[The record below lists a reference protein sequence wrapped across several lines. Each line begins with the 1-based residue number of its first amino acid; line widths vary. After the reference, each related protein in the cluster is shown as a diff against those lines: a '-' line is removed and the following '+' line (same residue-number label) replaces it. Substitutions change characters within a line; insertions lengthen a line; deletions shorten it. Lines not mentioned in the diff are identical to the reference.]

1 MNKIAMLLTMMLVL
15 AMGCKKIDIT
25 DPEDDDTPDPIVMGS
40 LYFDGNGD
48 FLVVKDHDDL
58 DLANKTYVL
67 EAMVKPK
74 ANNYYQWFLSK
85 AYLNDNMDYMLGIDR
100 YNNKYRHISSSLA
113 NDINAGTSINGEW
126 IKVEGV
132 HDMESGTFSIYIN
145 GELEN
150 STNIRTFSS
159 KSNDNDLYIG
169 ARWFSN
175 NLKAVEFLT
184 GEIDYIKIWGPAKN
198 NVAVAKG
205 VDLNLELIAYW
216 EMDELFGTNQVEDL
230 TGNGHHATINGN
242 PKFITR

>member
-1 MNKIAMLLTMMLVL
+1 MKKTILLLIMTLVL
-15 AMGCKKIDIT
+15 AMGCKKIKVT
-25 DPEDDDTPDPIVMGS
+25 DPEDDDTPDPIEIGS

-48 FLVVKDHDDL
+48 FLVVEDHDDL

-100 YNNKYRHISSSLA
+100 YNNKYRHISSSLG
-113 NDINAGTSINGEW
+113 NDINAITAINGDW

-132 HDMESGTFSIYIN
+132 HNIETGTFSIYIN
-145 GELEN
+145 GKLEN
-150 STNIRTFSS
+150 TTNINSRSS

-184 GEIDYIKIWGPAKN
+184 GEIDYIKIWGPSKR
-198 NVAVAKG
+198 NVAVSKG
-205 VDLNLELIAYW
+205 IELNLDLIAYW
-216 EMDELFGTNQVEDL
+216 EMNELYGTNQVEDL

-242 PKFITR
+242 PKFIKH